1 MTDSFL
7 AISSFMIEHIIRQ
20 DFVDTFAQ
28 WVATANNIVII
39 GHINSDGDSIGS
51 TLGMKHYL
59 DSLDK
64 KAQVIVPN
72 YFPDNLKW
80 MPGAKQIPLFDRQA
94 TACKKMLE
102 QADLIICQD
111 LNEPNRM
118 GDIADVVASL
128 STHKILIDHHLN
140 PAPFADITI
149 SHPKASSAS
158 ELVFRL
164 IYQSGGL
171 PKLPKLA
178 AECLYCGMMTD
189 TGSFTYN
196 SNNPQLFRIIAE
208 LIEKGID
215 KDQIY
220 RNVYNTCSEGR
231 LRLQGYQLYE
241 KMRIYPEYGA
251 ALITMTSE
259 ELKRFKC
266 NKGDTEGNVNLPL
279 TMKGIHLSAFLRE
292 DTEQN
297 CIRISLRSV
306 GNIPCNKIAKEF
318 FNGGGHFNASGGNVA
333 CTLEQA
339 TRLFEEALH
348 KFQDVLQRVK
358 TGS

>member
-1 MTDSFL
+1 
-7 AISSFMIEHIIRQ
+7 MIEHIIPQ
-20 DFVDTFAQ
+20 ESVDTFAS
-28 WVATANNIVII
+28 WVAAAHNIVVI
-39 GHINSDGDSIGS
+39 GHVNSDGDSIGS
-51 TLGMKHYL
+51 TLGMRHYL
-59 DSLDK
+59 ASLDK
-64 KAQVIVPN
+64 QVQVIVPN

-80 MPGAKQIPLFDRQA
+80 MPGAKQILLFDRQTA
-94 TACKKMLE
+94 ACKKLLG

-111 LNEPNRM
+111 LNEPSRM
-118 GDIADVVASL
+118 GDMAAVVESL
-128 STHKILIDHHLN
+128 SPHKVLIDHHLN
-140 PAPFADITI
+140 PFPFADLTI

-158 ELVFRL
+158 ELVFRVIL
-164 IYQSGGL
+164 QSGGL
-171 PKLPKLA
+171 PKLPKPA
-178 AECLYCGMMTD
+178 AECIYCGMMTD

-196 SNNPQLFRIIAE
+196 SNNPQLFHIIAE
-208 LIEKGID
+208 LIGKGID

-251 ALITMTSE
+251 ALITMTCD

-266 NKGDTEGNVNLPL
+266 NKGDTEGNVNIPL

-292 DTEQN
+292 DTDQN
-297 CIRISLRSV
+297 CIRVSLRSV
-306 GNIPCNKIAKEF
+306 GNVPCNMIAKDF

-333 CTLEQA
+333 CTIEQA
-339 TRLFEEALH
+339 TQLFEEALH
-348 KFQDVLQRVK
+348 KYEDVLQRFK